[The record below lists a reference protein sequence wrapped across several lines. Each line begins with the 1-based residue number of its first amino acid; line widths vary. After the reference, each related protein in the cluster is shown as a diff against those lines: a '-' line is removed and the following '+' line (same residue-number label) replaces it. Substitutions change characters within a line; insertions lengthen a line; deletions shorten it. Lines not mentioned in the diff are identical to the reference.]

1 MQQSDEQFIERMG
14 LFFENDGAPRISGRL
29 LGLLLLTPGDCS
41 LDDIAERLQVSKASV
56 STNSRLLETWGM
68 VERTSRPGDRRD
80 YYRIADDMQSR
91 ILERRV
97 QRMRQLQDLIDEG
110 RRTLRISDDA
120 VRERLDTL
128 NEFHVHC
135 ISGMEDG
142 LRQLRQNQAERATK
156 TQTAAD

>member
-14 LFFENDGAPRISGRL
+14 LFFEDDGAPRISGRL

-110 RRTLRISDDA
+110 RRTLRISDEA

>member
-110 RRTLRISDDA
+110 RRTLRISDEA